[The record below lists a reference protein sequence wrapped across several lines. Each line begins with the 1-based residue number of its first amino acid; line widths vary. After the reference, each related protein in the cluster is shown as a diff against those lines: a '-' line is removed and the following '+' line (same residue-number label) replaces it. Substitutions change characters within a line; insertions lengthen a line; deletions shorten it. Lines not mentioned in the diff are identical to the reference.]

1 MILMDF
7 MPKEMRPPGKVF
19 HVLNLNLGHDL
30 SLIKKPSS
38 ALQEKSNTEK
48 VLGCF
53 NLLKNFETIACNAV
67 LAIALFDSTLRL
79 FKRFYQLN

>member
-19 HVLNLNLGHDL
+19 RVLNLNLGHDS

-38 ALQEKSNTEK
+38 ALQEKSNNIEGFK
-48 VLGCF
+48 MFQSLERLRVDHVL
-53 NLLKNFETIACNAV
+53 
-67 LAIALFDSTLRL
+67 R
-79 FKRFYQLN
+79 RFGDRFV